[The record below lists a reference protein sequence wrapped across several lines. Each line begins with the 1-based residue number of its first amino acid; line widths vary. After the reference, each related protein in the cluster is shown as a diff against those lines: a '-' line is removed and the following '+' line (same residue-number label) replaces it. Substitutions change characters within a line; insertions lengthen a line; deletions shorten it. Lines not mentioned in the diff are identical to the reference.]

1 MGGIRLMSD
10 AWENYSQAASEVIRN
25 CEAFISMDIDQKPV
39 EAIFVKV
46 VEPKQDQLYFD
57 LD

>member
-1 MGGIRLMSD
+1 MSD

-25 CEAFISMDIDQKPV
+25 CEAFIQMDINQKPV

>member
-25 CEAFISMDIDQKPV
+25 CEAFIQMDINQKPV

>member
-1 MGGIRLMSD
+1 MSD

-25 CEAFISMDIDQKPV
+25 CEAFIRMDVNQKPV

-46 VEPKQDQLYFD
+46 VEPKQDQLYFG